1 MKKIKSIAVL
11 LIILVIL
18 FANTK
23 LSFASESSYIWSTLE
38 TSTEPTSENSAT
50 EQKTK
55 SEETKETEE
64 TSSTKKQ
71 ETNKTEG
78 NTENSNTASSNE
90 NTNENKEQN
99 TNKDDNNKKEESENN
114 GEKED
119 EEDEEDVE
127 TNSTIE
133 ENNSLNLE
141 SGSAILIEQT
151 TGKVLYAHNIH
162 EQLRPASVTKVMSI
176 LLIMEAIQN
185 GKISLTDQVPCSE
198 NAASMGGSQIWLDP
212 RETLSVDEM
221 LKAICVNSANDCVVA
236 MAEYIAGTEES
247 FVQMMNDKAKQLGMN
262 DTTFKN
268 CHGLDED
275 GHVTSSYDI
284 ALMSRELLTKY
295 PDVTRYT
302 TIWMDTLRDGKSQ
315 LSNTNKLIR
324 TYKGATG
331 LKTGSTS
338 LALYNLSASATRDNL
353 SLIAVIMK
361 APSTKVRFEEATKL
375 LDYGFNQFSYKSFGK
390 KGDLINTVTVNKGIK
405 KTAGAVLENDA
416 GTLIEKGKEKEVE
429 QNITINENISAP
441 IMAGQKLG
449 EVTFSLNGEIIE
461 TVNLIAQEDVEKE
474 NLGTMIKKVIYKW
487 VDLLRS

>member
-1 MKKIKSIAVL
+1 MRFFKNISIL
-11 LIILVIL
+11 CIIFVIL
-18 FANTK
+18 FSISIKSLAND
-23 LSFASESSYIWSTLE
+23 ESYIWSTIE
-38 TSTEPTSENSAT
+38 TSTTPE
-50 EQKTK
+50 KV
-55 SEETKETEE
+55 
-64 TSSTKKQ
+64 
-71 ETNKTEG
+71 
-78 NTENSNTASSNE
+78 
-90 NTNENKEQN
+90 NTN
-99 TNKDDNNKKEESENN
+99 T
-114 GEKED
+114 
-119 EEDEEDVE
+119 VE
-127 TNSTIE
+127 TNSEIQ

-176 LLIMEAIQN
+176 LLIMEALEN

-247 FVQMMNDKAKQLGMN
+247 FVQMMNDKAKELGMN

-315 LSNTNKLIR
+315 LSNTNKLIKN
-324 TYKGATG
+324 YKGATG

-338 LALYNLSASATRDNL
+338 LALYNLSATATRDDL
-353 SLIAVIMK
+353 TLIAVIMK
-361 APSTKVRFEEATKL
+361 APSTKIRFEEATKL

-390 KGDLINTVTVNKGIK
+390 KGDLVQTININKGIQK
-405 KTAGAVLENDA
+405 VDGVILENDA
-416 GTLIEKGKEKEVE
+416 GALVEKGKEKDVV
-429 QNITINENISAP
+429 QNVTINENISAP
-441 IMAGQKLG
+441 ITAGQKVG
-449 EVTFSLNGEIIE
+449 EMTFSLDGQVIS
-461 TVNLIAQEDVEKE
+461 TVNLVAE
-474 NLGTMIKKVIYKW
+474 NSIDKINLFTMSKKVICKW
-487 VDLLRS
+487 IDLLRS